1 MLSVFRSFAKGWMAF
16 ILLGLVSIPFIF
28 WGMGQLVRTTVV
40 TSYVARVNGS
50 KIMPNK
56 LQQAYEQA
64 FQQRQSQLGGQY
76 NPTQAQQTQL
86 KMQTLQKLIDT
97 QLLLEQAEKDQL
109 VASPAEVRAQI
120 EQIPS
125 FQSNGHFDYQQYKI
139 VLANNGLSVP
149 QFENQVRSDLVLG
162 QLQRG
167 VADTAFPTPREV
179 ASLAALAQQQRKA
192 AWFVLPIKEFKPVK
206 QPSRDAVASY
216 YNSHQSQYS
225 IPETL
230 TISYL
235 RLSRKTLE
243 QRVTATP
250 EELKDYY
257 RTHQSQYGIPPAR
270 KVAEILIKPSSS
282 GTAAVAAAK
291 SKIENLLKQAK
302 QAKDSRKTFA
312 ELARKNSD
320 DRISSRNGG
329 SMGYVSRGQLPK
341 KLDDALFN
349 LSAAGDLAGPIH
361 TSRGWVILQL
371 LGKRAGAVKPYAE
384 VKDQVAKDYKSDKA
398 KSLYYKLDGKF
409 ANLTFENAGSLDAA
423 AKALDLKIQTV
434 SGVTEEHGTGIA
446 ANDQVRKAAFS
457 DSVLKQRQ
465 NSNPI
470 KLGKED
476 AVVLRISKVTPSK
489 VKPLADVREDI
500 VAALMEKQARDAAA
514 KAASGALSAL
524 RTGTPIATVAKDHGA
539 TLQGPAMVKRTDA
552 KLPQALAQSL
562 FTLAPAAG
570 SSPRFASVA
579 LADGSQA
586 VFGLLGVQA
595 GDTQHLPKL
604 QQTAYTQELG
614 RIYAEELTQSY
625 LAWLH
630 AKADIKIVKDNIQ

>member
-28 WGMGQLVRTTVV
+28 WGMGQLVQTTVV
-40 TSYVARVNGS
+40 TSYVAKVNGS
-50 KIMPNK
+50 KIMPNR

-64 FQQRQSQLGGQY
+64 FQQRQAQLGGQY
-76 NPTQAQQTQL
+76 NPTQAQQKQL

-97 QLLLEQAEKDQL
+97 QLLLQQAEKDQL
-109 VASPAEVRAQI
+109 VASSADVRAQI
-120 EQIPS
+120 EQIPA
-125 FQSNGHFDYQQYKI
+125 FQLNGHFDYQQYKI

-149 QFENQVRSDLVLG
+149 QFENQVRGNLVLE

-167 VADTAFPTPREV
+167 VANSAFPTPSEV
-179 ASLAALAQQQRKA
+179 AGIAALAQQQRKA
-192 AWFVLPIKEFKPVK
+192 AWFVLPIKEFKPAK
-206 QPSRDAVASY
+206 QPSKEAVASY
-216 YNSHQSQYS
+216 YKTHQSQYS

-230 TISYL
+230 TLAYL
-235 RLSRKTLE
+235 QLDKKTLE
-243 QRVTATP
+243 QRVKATP

-270 KVAEILIKPSSS
+270 KVAEILIKPSSPV
-282 GTAAVAAAK
+282 TAAVAAAK
-291 SKIENLLKQAK
+291 SRIEKLLKQVK
-302 QAKDSRKTFA
+302 QAKDSTKTFA

-320 DRISSRNGG
+320 DRISRRNGG
-329 SMGYVSRGQLPK
+329 SMGYVSRGQLPQ

-349 LSAAGDLAGPIH
+349 LPKAGDLAGPIR
-361 TSRGWVILQL
+361 TARGWVILQL
-371 LGKRAGAVKPYAE
+371 LDKRAGAVKPYAE
-384 VKDQVAKDYKSDKA
+384 VKDQVARDYKSDKA
-398 KSLYYKLDGKF
+398 KSLYYKLDGQF
-409 ANLTFENAGSLDAA
+409 ANLTFENAGSLGAA

-434 SGVTEEHGTGIA
+434 SGVTKDHGTGIA
-446 ANDQVRKAAFS
+446 ASDQVRKVAFS

-476 AVVLRISKVTPSK
+476 AVVLRISKATPSRI
-489 VKPLADVREDI
+489 KPLADVRDDI
-500 VAALMEKQARDAAA
+500 VAALMRQQARDAAA

-524 RTGTPIATVAKDHGA
+524 RTGTPIAAVAKDHGA
-539 TLQGPAMVKRTDA
+539 KLQGPAMVKRSDS
-552 KLPQALAQSL
+552 KLPPALSQSL
-562 FTLAPAAG
+562 FTLAPAVG
-570 SSPRFASVA
+570 SSPRYASVA

-595 GDTQHLPKL
+595 GDAKHLPKL
-604 QQTAYTQELG
+604 QQTAYMQDLG
-614 RIYAEELTQSY
+614 RIYAMEMTQSY

-630 AKADIKIVKDNIQ
+630 EKADIKIVKDNIQ